1 MGWLDSLFSS
11 PRDRAS
17 EDLNRDIRQR
27 EQALGQMSFNA
38 GNQFANYSM
47 PFNYQQKSA
56 ELDKWMNNQLGVMNR
71 DTASNISAGNQDIS
85 RRLASQGA
93 PIGGSFMNQ
102 LYAQN
107 TDANNKNNYNAQAQ
121 LRGTRLSQNAD
132 LMGQQNQD
140 QFNIAQGSQMANQA
154 NTQFG
159 LSKEQIL
166 AQLMGQR
173 GGAVGQMSDESPFGQ
188 ILGMVNTGLGFIPS
202 FKGAG
207 GFGQAVAGRRY
218 RG

>member
-1 MGWLDSLFSS
+1 MGFFDSPKDDAANWL
-11 PRDRAS
+11 
-17 EDLNRDIRQR
+17 NKDIQQR
-27 EQALGQMSFNA
+27 ERALGATTFNA
-38 GNQFANYSM
+38 GNQFANYAM
-47 PFNYQQKSA
+47 PYNYQQKSA

-121 LRGTRLSQNAD
+121 IRGTRLGQNAD
-132 LMGQQNQD
+132 LMGQQNAD
-140 QFNIAQGSQMANQA
+140 QFGIAQAAQMANQA

-173 GGAVGQMSDESPFGQ
+173 GGAVNSMSDESPFGQ
-188 ILGMVNTGLGFIPS
+188 VLGLVNTALP
-202 FKGAG
+202 FKTAAYGAG
-207 GFGQAVAGRRY
+207 GFGQAVAGRGY
-218 RG
+218 RR